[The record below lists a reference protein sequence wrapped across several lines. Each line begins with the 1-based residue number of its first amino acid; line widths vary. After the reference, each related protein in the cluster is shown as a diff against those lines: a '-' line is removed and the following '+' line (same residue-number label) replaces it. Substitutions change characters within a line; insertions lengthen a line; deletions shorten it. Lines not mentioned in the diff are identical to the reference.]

1 MKLKPL
7 DGGCNA
13 AARLGLTHEDGCC
26 GRVWVWMDAL
36 TLLWR
41 TNEPQNQP
49 RNWEKLVQYGTLC
62 MDSDKNVLS
71 ITRYDNYTQM
81 IADDC

>member
-1 MKLKPL
+1 M
-7 DGGCNA
+7 
-13 AARLGLTHEDGCC
+13 
-26 GRVWVWMDAL
+26 WMDAL

>member
-1 MKLKPL
+1 MNPRTSQ
-7 DGGCNA
+7 GI
-13 AARLGLTHEDGCC
+13 
-26 GRVWVWMDAL
+26 GRSWY
-36 TLLWR
+36 
-41 TNEPQNQP
+41 
-49 RNWEKLVQYGTLC
+49 KYGTLC